1 MIQGKEEEEGSY
13 SRFMNFVKE
22 FGVVVM
28 LLTVFHMGYIHQLL
42 KKKQENE
49 PMQNELQ
56 NEEDVDDDESSS
68 I

>member
-1 MIQGKEEEEGSY
+1 MEEGSY
-13 SRFMNFVKE
+13 SGFMNFVKE

-28 LLTVFHMGYIHQLL
+28 LLTVFHKGYVDQLL

-68 I
+68 V